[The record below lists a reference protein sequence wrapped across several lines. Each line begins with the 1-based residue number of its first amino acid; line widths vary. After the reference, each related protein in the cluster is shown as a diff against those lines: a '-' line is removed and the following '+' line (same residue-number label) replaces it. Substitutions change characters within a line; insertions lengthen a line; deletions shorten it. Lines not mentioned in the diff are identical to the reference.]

1 MPTYRQ
7 ISRLYE
13 DGYGEVVLLLTV
25 SDTYAGLFSTS
36 GQIDVGVFD
45 LDTSKRDLDIA
56 ASAMVED
63 ELGMTIDESSIE
75 STDDVDAVSFVL
87 AAQDGTTKRFVG
99 VFLQPADV
107 DAPTITALEY
117 SGIVRPEMTSEDL
130 RWHGAKWSSAPMPI
144 RIWDVT
150 VKNFFE
156 GVIDQYTLRDLIYG
170 RQPGNPSHPDY
181 VKGIDY
187 LTFAVAN
194 ISSRLAYSTSSWEV
208 YHESLAPLNKF
219 MRAIADNLAD
229 TLAAHGFG
237 TFTID
242 LAESPLGVW
251 MSPATFH
258 SAGADT
264 PLRDEASPY
273 TIDFNLELEPRLG
286 DTSELYEMYLAWGD
300 VMPDTITSPPGVEGE
315 TEESYSVLSCET
327 FVDFLYRLALSLGM
341 YVRFEYTAA
350 TQLRISF
357 SSRAGVVKHEIWIPD
372 AEKAS
377 LDVGPAEA
385 QDKRAFRGFAF
396 SMAAEGTKANQGASW
411 YHYDQGRR
419 LYLESELTKKH
430 RDADGDDLLFTIA
443 PVMRRFG
450 RVDGMPA
457 SWQAACLP
465 HNAYGKHLPSNSI
478 PMKETNVTWGV
489 TNQLFMNAGTVG
501 TPHIL
506 PVAALRVKIG
516 GVGDIYYSLH
526 EYVNTLA
533 GRDNSYFKTEYELTV
548 PYLCSIRKSADGS
561 HADDDAGRG
570 RWQNLELGCEL
581 TLDGVEYTVVGY
593 ERKYRSL
600 ETTVRLHRLSR
611 FSFAQETAP
620 QAAMIVTPVEGAYAA
635 SEVSETVLECGE
647 AIGAGDAV
655 AVRSNGKAFRAVALN
670 SDYGR
675 VLGIACSDAVLGD
688 FLRVQFAGVATH
700 ASYSFSPGD
709 RVFLRTATFG
719 TSNVQTARLA
729 DMTAT
734 EDMFLELGTAL
745 TATSLRLNFGRQF
758 IFAPGIPV

>member
-1 MPTYRQ
+1 
-7 ISRLYE
+7 
-13 DGYGEVVLLLTV
+13 
-25 SDTYAGLFSTS
+25 
-36 GQIDVGVFD
+36 
-45 LDTSKRDLDIA
+45 
-56 ASAMVED
+56 
-63 ELGMTIDESSIE
+63 
-75 STDDVDAVSFVL
+75 
-87 AAQDGTTKRFVG
+87 
-99 VFLQPADV
+99 
-107 DAPTITALEY
+107 
-117 SGIVRPEMTSEDL
+117 MTSEDL
-130 RWHGAKWSSAPMPI
+130 RWHGAKWSSSPAPV
-144 RIWDVT
+144 RVWDVT

-156 GVIDQYTLRDLIYG
+156 GVIDQYSLRDLIYG
-170 RQPGNPSHPDY
+170 KQAGNPSHPDY

-194 ISSRLAYSTSSWEV
+194 IASRLAYSTSSWEV

-237 TFTID
+237 TFTVD

-258 SAGADT
+258 STGADT

-273 TIDFNLELEPRLG
+273 TIDFDKEREPRLG
-286 DTSELYEMYLAWGD
+286 DTTELYELYLAWGD
-300 VMPDTITSPPGVEGE
+300 VMPDTITSPPGVDGE
-315 TEESYSVLSCET
+315 TEEEFSVLSCET

-341 YVRFEYTAA
+341 YVRFEYTTA
-350 TQLRISF
+350 TELRISF

-372 AEKAS
+372 VEKAS
-377 LDVGPAEA
+377 LDVGPADA

-396 SMAAEGTKANQGASW
+396 SMAAEGTKANQGSSW
-411 YHYDQGRR
+411 YHYDQARR
-419 LYLESELTKKH
+419 LYLESVLTKNH
-430 RDADGDDLLFTIA
+430 RDAEGDDLLFTVA

-450 RVDGMPA
+450 RVDGMPS

-465 HNAYGKHLPSNSI
+465 HNAYGKHLPTNSI
-478 PMKETNVTWGV
+478 PMRETNVTWGV

-501 TPHIL
+501 SPHIL
-506 PVAALRVKIG
+506 PVASLRVKIG

-533 GRDNSYFKTEYELTV
+533 GRDDTYFKTEYELTV
-548 PYLCSIRKSADGS
+548 PYLCSIRKSADGL
-561 HADDDAGRG
+561 HADDDGGRG
-570 RWQNLELGCEL
+570 RWQNLDLGCEF

-600 ETTVRLHRLSR
+600 ETTLRLHRLSR
-611 FSFAQETAP
+611 FSFEQETTP
-620 QAAMIVTPVEGAYAA
+620 QAAMIIAPAEGAYAA
-635 SEVSETVLECGE
+635 GAGDETVIECGE
-647 AIGAGDAV
+647 AIGEGDAISI
-655 AVRSNGKAFRAVALN
+655 RSNGKAYRAVALN

-675 VLGIACSDAVLGD
+675 VFGVATSAAVLGD
-688 FLRVQFAGVATH
+688 FLRVQFGGIATH
-700 ASYSFSPGD
+700 AAYAFTPGD
-709 RVFLRTATFG
+709 RVFLRTAAFG
-719 TSNVQTARLA
+719 TSNVQSNRLA

-745 TATSLRLNFGRQF
+745 TATSLRLNIGRPF